1 MGFIVGTLKFIVGV
15 VLGAAT
21 GAAVATLI
29 VTRDGNE
36 TIGRLRGV
44 VVDIA
49 AGARQASVEEE
60 VRMNSRY
67 TELIGEEARQR
78 QLKAAE
84 KRAED
89 KAKKEA
95 DKKKKD

>member
-1 MGFIVGTLKFIVGV
+1 MGFIFGTLKFLVGV

-21 GAAVATLI
+21 GATIATLI

-36 TIGRLRGV
+36 TVARLRGV
-44 VVDIA
+44 VEDMAV
-49 AGARQASVEEE
+49 GARQASVEEE
-60 VRMNSRY
+60 ARMNSRY
-67 TELIGEEARQR
+67 SELIGEEARQR

-84 KRAED
+84 KKADD

-95 DKKKKD
+95 EKKNK